1 MTSQVAF
8 ALVLLVGAGLL
19 LASFDRSAQDRSR
32 IQRRRCIDRQPGVFP
47 SPLQHDAAVRNVSGR
62 ILERIRAVPGVIA
75 AGMTSTMPMAGQ
87 HSDSVIIAEGYQM
100 APGESL
106 ISPSQCMTA
115 GYFEA
120 MQTELRAGRL
130 FDARDSRRRRRPRS
144 SLTSSSRKFGRAR
157 ILWGGIFPTTAT
169 T

>member
-1 MTSQVAF
+1 M
-8 ALVLLVGAGLL
+8 LLAGAGCCSR
-19 LASFDRSAQDRSR
+19 ASIEVLRIDPGFNADGVLTGSLESSR
-32 IQRRRCIDRQPGVFP
+32 RGLTD
-47 SPLQHDAAVRNVSGR
+47 DAAVRNVSGR

-106 ISPSQCMTA
+106 ISPSRCMAA

-144 SLTSSSRKFGRAR
+144 SLTSSSRASPPGQNP
-157 ILWGGIFPTTAT
+157 LGQHMYFPTTAT

>member
-1 MTSQVAF
+1 MLRIDPGFNADG
-8 ALVLLVGAGLL
+8 VLTGSLE
-19 LASFDRSAQDRSR
+19 SS
-32 IQRRRCIDRQPGVFP
+32 RRRYTD
-47 SPLQHDAAVRNVSGR
+47 DAAVRNVSGR

-106 ISPSQCMTA
+106 ISPSQVYVTA

-144 SLTSSSRKFGRAR
+144 SLTSSSRATAGPESSGAAR
-157 ILWGGIFPTTAT
+157 ISRQRRRPDSCCRSTSG
-169 T
+169 